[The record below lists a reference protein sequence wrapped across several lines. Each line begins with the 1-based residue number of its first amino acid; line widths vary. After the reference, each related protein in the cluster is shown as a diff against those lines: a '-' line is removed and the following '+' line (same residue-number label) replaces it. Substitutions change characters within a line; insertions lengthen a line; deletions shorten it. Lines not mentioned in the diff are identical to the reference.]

1 MPGAAQAP
9 HRGPGP
15 GRHRRSNSSSASGRC
30 STGLGSSWPSIWRR
44 GTPAR
49 ITNGSD
55 PQDNGLTLIELLIVL
70 SIIGILAAIAIPAY
84 IGYKE
89 NAVTKNLEMFFA
101 QTVQE
106 DFPVK
111 PSEAVSIQELYK
123 VTAATSLTE
132 VDTIYKRL
140 PSAFT
145 YVGAPPTMNIDDTK
159 RVYLALSLKEVED
172 TNALFPYVFPS
183 GPEKAKVSN
192 RVEAKLE
199 SHDFEVKAETPL
211 IQAVRSDSVI
221 KWIWAIKPK
230 SEGIH
235 TLNLTLS
242 ALVPVIGKETPLVLT
257 TYTEQFMFVLH
268 LLNVVGGF
276 LREICH
282 GCGRQ

>member
-1 MPGAAQAP
+1 MTTYKERKSHLKLPI
-9 HRGPGP
+9 
-15 GRHRRSNSSSASGRC
+15 
-30 STGLGSSWPSIWRR
+30 PS
-44 GTPAR
+44 
-49 ITNGSD
+49 
-55 PQDNGLTLIELLIVL
+55 QDNGLTLIELLIVL

-257 TYTEQFMFVLH
+257 TYTRTIHVRVTFAQRSWRFFKGNMSCLWAPIAAVSGLIWGIIVRFRKRG
-268 LLNVVGGF
+268 N
-276 LREICH
+276 RT
-282 GCGRQ
+282 RRK

>member
-1 MPGAAQAP
+1 MTTYKERKSHLKLPI
-9 HRGPGP
+9 
-15 GRHRRSNSSSASGRC
+15 
-30 STGLGSSWPSIWRR
+30 PS
-44 GTPAR
+44 
-49 ITNGSD
+49 
-55 PQDNGLTLIELLIVL
+55 QDNGFTLIELLIVV
-70 SIIGILAAIAIPAY
+70 SIIGILAAIVTPAY
-84 IGYKE
+84 IGSKE
-89 NAVTKNLEMFFA
+89 KSINKNLEIFFA
-101 QTVQE
+101 QE

-111 PSEAVSIQELYK
+111 PIEAVTIQVLYK

-132 VDTIYKRL
+132 VDTIYERL

-242 ALVPVIGKETPLVLT
+242 ALIPVIGKETPLVLT
-257 TYTEQFMFVLH
+257 TYTRTIHVHVTFAQRSWRFFKGNMSWLWAPIAAVSGLIWGIIVWFRKRGNRTRRKVKK
-268 LLNVVGGF
+268 
-276 LREICH
+276 
-282 GCGRQ
+282 